1 MQFLTKKACAPGSF
15 IASPSSLNVCH
26 QIIGRLYERAHSHTL
41 FDIANSFSSLFLFFL
56 VAFWLEALLL
66 LLLLYCKK
74 QIYDRRM
81 EQYSK
86 LLFVQQHSPT
96 RVDNRTV

>member
-41 FDIANSFSSLFLFFL
+41 FDIANSFSSLFLFFSRIL
-56 VAFWLEALLL
+56 ARGTAAAAAVILQ
-66 LLLLYCKK
+66 KTN
-74 QIYDRRM
+74 I
-81 EQYSK
+81 
-86 LLFVQQHSPT
+86 
-96 RVDNRTV
+96 